1 MISWLL
7 NKYQEWKFERDF
19 QKKKEEL
26 MKLDHFIYDM
36 PSETKD
42 RPGAEPTR
50 YNTWESK
57 GKDIDF

>member
-7 NKYQEWKFERDF
+7 NKYDDWKFEREF

-26 MKLDHFIYDM
+26 MKNDPFIYDI
-36 PSETKD
+36 PSETTD
-42 RPGAEPTR
+42 HPGAEPTR